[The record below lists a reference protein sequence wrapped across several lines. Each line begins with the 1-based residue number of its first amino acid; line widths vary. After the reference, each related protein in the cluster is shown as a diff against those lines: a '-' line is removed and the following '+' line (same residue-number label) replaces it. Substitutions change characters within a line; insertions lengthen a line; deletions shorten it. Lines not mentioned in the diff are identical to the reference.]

1 MQKEN
6 ATILLGDC
14 QELIKTI
21 ASNSIDCILTDPP
34 YLYLQK
40 QKLERPFDELGLFQE
55 FKRVLKKDGFVILFG
70 RGTSF
75 YRWNTI
81 LADLGFN
88 FKEEIIWDKAQS
100 SSPLMAISRVH
111 ETISIYTKG
120 KGVIRKVKVPYL
132 EMKKYNIPSIIEDIK
147 QLKKIFRN
155 AKSMKAVLD
164 FLDNNFIE
172 YSAATYKHRASE
184 NGEHGTI
191 DRSAAVAKS
200 MQEGN
205 NEKTIISGLQDGQK
219 PIRTDRMECPNF
231 TKFHTTTDQR
241 NVGNRCANSLQ
252 AIEFGLNEKT
262 IVSGIPHPDGLIPVQ
277 GYFRKVRRTQR
288 PTIIRQTRDHYT
300 AIHPTQK
307 PARLLERLLNLV
319 IPRGSKATILDP
331 FMGSGSTA
339 VACHTQG
346 FDFVG
351 FEYDKEYFEGAK
363 ERIENLQTQKQNPQQ
378 NLF

>member
-1 MQKEN
+1 MPEQ
-6 ATILLGDC
+6 ATILHGDC

-21 ASNSIDCILTDPP
+21 ADNSIDCILTDPP

-40 QKLERPFDELGLFQE
+40 QKLERPFDELELFKQ

-88 FKEEIIWDKAQS
+88 FKEEIIWDKAHC

-111 ETISIYTKG
+111 ETVSIYSKG
-120 KGVIRKVKVPYL
+120 KGIIRKVKVPYL
-132 EMKKYNIPSIIEDIK
+132 EMKKHDIPAIITDIK
-147 QLKKIFRN
+147 RLRSTFNN
-155 AKSMKAVLD
+155 AKSMKAVCD
-164 FLDNNFIE
+164 FLENNFVN
-172 YSAATYKHRASE
+172 YAPATYKHRASE

-191 DRSAAVAKS
+191 DRAVAVAKS
-200 MQEGN
+200 MEEGN
-205 NEKTIISGLQDGQK
+205 NEKSIISGLKDGQK
-219 PIRTDRMECPNF
+219 PIRTDRMECSNF

-241 NVGNRCANSLQ
+241 KVGDRCANALQ
-252 AIEFGLNEKT
+252 SIEFGLNEKT
-262 IVSGIPHPDGLIPVQ
+262 IVSGLPLPDGLIPVQ
-277 GYFRKVRRTQR
+277 GYYRKSRRTQR

-319 IPRGSKATILDP
+319 IPIGAKATILDP

-346 FDFVG
+346 LDFVG

-363 ERIENLQTQKQNPQQ
+363 QRIESLQKPKESTQT